1 MKILILIVAG
11 VVIVIVLLVG
21 VVALIGSRLPVAHIA
36 SRSIFLH
43 QPPHDVYQVVR
54 NFAAAPEWRADLT
67 KIELES
73 QPGGKLHFR
82 EEGKHGVVNYEL
94 AEDIPDQKLV
104 TRILDT
110 NLGYSGK
117 WTYTFKGDQ

>member
-1 MKILILIVAG
+1 MKLLILIVAG

-21 VVALIGSRLPVAHIA
+21 VVAFIGSRLPLAHTV

-43 QPPHDVYQVVR
+43 RSPHDVYQVVR
-54 NFAAAPEWRADLT
+54 NFSAAPEWRADVT
-67 KIELES
+67 KIELEN
-73 QPGGKLHFR
+73 QPDGKLHFR
-82 EEGKHGVVNYEL
+82 EEGKQGAVNYEL
-94 AEDIPDQKLV
+94 AEDIADQKLV

-117 WTYTFKGDQ
+117 WTYTFKADQ